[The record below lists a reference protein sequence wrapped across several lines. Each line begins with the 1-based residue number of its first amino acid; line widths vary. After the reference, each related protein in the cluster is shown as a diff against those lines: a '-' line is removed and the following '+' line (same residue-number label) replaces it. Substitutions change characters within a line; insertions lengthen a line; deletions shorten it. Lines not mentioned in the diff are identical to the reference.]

1 MKTIKFIPAIAL
13 IFLLAN
19 CAQKHESSMVKEEN
33 ITPTQ
38 DKTQFKSPQT
48 NESTKSEGAA
58 APAQN
63 AEQEAQDLIT
73 KDSDTQSNAFASSSV
88 SVVSKDTT
96 RKFIITGDIKFK
108 AKNVIKATYN
118 IEDITH
124 KEGGFVTST
133 TLASNIN
140 YTTNTPVSVDSSMVT
155 THYVVSN
162 SLIIRVPNYKLD
174 TVLKQIAKNIDYLD
188 HRNLK
193 KEDVAL
199 HLLTNQLAQK
209 RANKTQQRLAS
220 AIDKKGQKL
229 DDIVSAEGIL
239 SSKEEQS
246 DNAKLSNMSIND
258 QIKYSTVNLVVYQNE
273 TIKREMIFNHKSVE
287 PFEPSFGSKIV
298 DSMQFGCKTIKFIFL
313 LLVKSW
319 AILLFV
325 GLVFFLYKKFKK
337 TTPKA

>member
-1 MKTIKFIPAIAL
+1 MKTIKFIPAIVL
-13 IFLLAN
+13 VFLLTN
-19 CAQKHESSMVKEEN
+19 CAQDKASKDQK
-33 ITPTQ
+33 PTQ
-38 DKTQFKSPQT
+38 TNAPQEEFKVPVEKTA
-48 NESTKSEGAA
+48 ESAVM
-58 APAQN
+58 PNQN
-63 AEQEAQDLIT
+63 DDEAKDLIK

-133 TLASNIN
+133 TLASEIN
-140 YTTNTPVSVDSSMVT
+140 NVTTTPVSVDSSMVT
-155 THYVVSN
+155 TFYTVSN
-162 SLIIRVPNYKLD
+162 TLILRIPNYKLD
-174 TVLKQIAKNIDYLD
+174 TALKQIAKNIDYLD

-199 HLLTNQLAQK
+199 RLLTNELAQK

-229 DDIVSAEGIL
+229 DDIVSAEQIL
-239 SSKEEQS
+239 SNKEEQS

-258 QIKYSTVNLVVYQNE
+258 QIAYSTVSLVVYQPQ
-273 TIKREMIFNHKSVE
+273 TVKREMIFNHKSIE

-298 DSMQFGCKTIKFIFL
+298 DSMQFGWKIIKEIFL
-313 LLVKSW
+313 FIVKSW

-325 GLVFFLYKKFKK
+325 GLAFFLYRKYKKQ
-337 TTPKA
+337 TPKV